1 MTYRV
6 GAYVNSSYLKV
17 NGQGINE
24 YFVTGG
30 VGLPIFL
37 SLNSEARLNVSL
49 EYGLRGTTANGLQK
63 DSITRLTVSL
73 SGSDTW
79 FIPPEIE

>member
-24 YFVTGG
+24 YFATGG

-37 SLNSEARLNVSL
+37 SPNSEARMNVSL
-49 EYGLRGTTANGLQK
+49 EYGIRGTTAKGLQK